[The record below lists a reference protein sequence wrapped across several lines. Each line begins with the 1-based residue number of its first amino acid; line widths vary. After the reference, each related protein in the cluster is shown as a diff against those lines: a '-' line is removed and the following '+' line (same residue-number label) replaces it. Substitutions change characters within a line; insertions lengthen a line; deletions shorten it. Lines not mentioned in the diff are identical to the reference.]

1 MIRSVLNIIKH
12 IVLVLYVSFFVN
24 LFAVGLFGEF
34 IVEDKI
40 AFQEFLV
47 IVAILFPIYLAFL
60 WGKNDRTE
68 S

>member
-34 IVEDKI
+34 IDEDKI
-40 AFQEFLV
+40 ALKEFLV
-47 IVAILFPIYLAFL
+47 VLTIFTPIYLAFL

>member
-12 IVLVLYVSFFVN
+12 VVLVLYVSFFVN

-34 IVEDKI
+34 IAEDKI
-40 AFQEFLV
+40 VFQEFLV

>member
-1 MIRSVLNIIKH
+1 MMRSILNIIIH

-24 LFAVGLFGEF
+24 LFVVGLFGEF
-34 IVEDKI
+34 IAEDRI

-60 WGKNDRTE
+60 WGKK
-68 S
+68 

>member
-1 MIRSVLNIIKH
+1 MIWTILNIIKH
-12 IVLVLYVSFFVN
+12 IVLVLYVSYFVN

-40 AFQEFLV
+40 VFQEFLF

>member
-24 LFAVGLFGEF
+24 LFTVGLFGEF
-34 IVEDKI
+34 VAEDKI

-47 IVAILFPIYLAFL
+47 VVAILFPIYLAFL
-60 WGKNDRTE
+60 WRKK
-68 S
+68 

>member
-24 LFAVGLFGEF
+24 FFAVGLFGEF
-34 IVEDKI
+34 VAEDKI

-47 IVAILFPIYLAFL
+47 VVAILFPIYLAFL
-60 WGKNDRTE
+60 WRKK
-68 S
+68 